1 VLALPVLAVLA
12 SGFARAQAPTRP
24 AAPLPAQ
31 VPPGKPA
38 PVPLGKPAPT
48 LPASSGA
55 ANGKAALS
63 AVAPSLVLAPTGT
76 PPEGAEARRAWL
88 RERLDEL
95 LTAPA
100 FAGARLGALV
110 VDFET
115 GKPLYARGEKLALN
129 AASNVKLVTS
139 AAALSRLGPE
149 YRWKTVV
156 YGSARPGGRWLGAGG
171 ELDGDLVLRGTGDPA
186 LVTQDL
192 GELASEVAAHGIR
205 RVKGAL
211 VVDATFFEGGAMGPA
226 YDQKDESAAFRAP
239 SSAASLNG
247 NAVQI
252 TVLPGLAAGAP
263 ARVVIEPPSPYF
275 VTQGRITTASDG
287 PGVPAIE
294 TEDADGKQT
303 RIVLGGRVRLGS
315 EPRVFLRRVV
325 HPDLYL
331 GHTFREVCK
340 RRGIGIDKPLRFEAA
355 PEGMRPLAA
364 HESPPL
370 GVVIHDLNKRS
381 SNFAAEQV
389 LRTLGAEVG
398 GKPGTWQK
406 GLQAVAGYLE
416 GLGLPR
422 TSYRMD
428 NGAGLYD
435 SNRFTAEQIVAVL
448 RAALRDFRI
457 ASEYAASLS
466 IAGTDGTLSTRMAG
480 TAAARFVR
488 GKTGTLATASALS
501 GIAGAPGQKPLLFS
515 LLTNDVAA
523 PADARAAQD
532 RLAELL
538 VLYLEP
544 RALAQPA
551 RP

>member
-1 VLALPVLAVLA
+1 MPRHGLTGLVWMFMVVA
-12 SGFARAQAPTRP
+12 STSARAQAPT
-24 AAPLPAQ
+24 
-31 VPPGKPA
+31 PGTP
-38 PVPLGKPAPT
+38 GT
-48 LPASSGA
+48 R
-55 ANGKAALS
+55 
-63 AVAPSLVLAPTGT
+63 VATPSLVLPPLAP
-76 PPEGAEARRAWL
+76 PPEEVEPRKTWL

-100 FAGARLGALV
+100 FVGAKLGAFV

-115 GKPLYARGEKLALN
+115 GKPLYARGEKLPLN

-139 AAALSRLGPE
+139 AAALARLGPE

-156 YGSARPGGRWLGAGG
+156 FGPARAGGRWLGAGG
-171 ELDGDLVLRGTGDPA
+171 ELEGDLVLRGTGDPA
-186 LVTQDL
+186 LGTQDL
-192 GELASEVAAHGIR
+192 GELASELAALGIR
-205 RVKGAL
+205 KVKGAL
-211 VVDATFFEGGAMGPA
+211 VVDATFFEARALGPG
-226 YDQKDESAAFRAP
+226 YDQKEESAAFRAA

-252 TVLPGLAAGAP
+252 TVLPGVAAGTP
-263 ARVVIEPPSPYF
+263 ARVVVEPPSPYF
-275 VTQGRITTASDG
+275 VTTGRITTAKDG
-287 PGVPAIE
+287 PGIPSIE

-315 EPRVFLRRVV
+315 EPRVFFRRVV

-340 RRGIGIDKPLRFEAA
+340 RRGISFEKPLRFEAA
-355 PEGMRPLAA
+355 PNGLRLLAVR
-364 HESPPL
+364 ESPPL
-370 GVVIHDLNKRS
+370 AVVIHDLNKRS

-389 LRTLGAEVG
+389 LRTLGAEAG
-398 GKPGTWQK
+398 GRPGTWNK
-406 GLQAVAGYLE
+406 GLEAVAAYLE
-416 GLGLPR
+416 GIGLPR
-422 TSYRMD
+422 ASYRMD

-480 TAAARFVR
+480 TVAARYVR

-501 GIAGAPGQKPLLFS
+501 GVAGAPGQRPLLFS

-538 VLYLEP
+538 VLYLDPKALVPAPAPLP
-544 RALAQPA
+544 RP
-551 RP
+551 